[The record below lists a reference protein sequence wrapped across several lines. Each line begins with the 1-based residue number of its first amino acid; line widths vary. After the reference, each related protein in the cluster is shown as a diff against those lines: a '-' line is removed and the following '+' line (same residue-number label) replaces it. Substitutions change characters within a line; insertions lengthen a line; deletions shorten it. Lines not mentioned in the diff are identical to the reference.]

1 MKIEYRQA
9 LFEVYKILENTDE
22 EIKNKIP
29 EKFIKFVKENMDTN
43 YKFELEKGKELVRQ
57 NLKSETKQIIALIY
71 KYYIC
76 GEEERKKIVEKE
88 KIDIRKNFY
97 IDFNKNKKSKIK
109 NIKNRDEIEN
119 FETSLVEI
127 KKEKWYKKLI
137 NKILEFFQI
146 K

>member
-76 GEEERKKIVEKE
+76 DEEERKKIVEKE

-109 NIKNRDEIEN
+109 NIQNRDEIEN

-127 KKEKWYKKLI
+127 KKEKWHKKLI

>member
-29 EKFIKFVKENMDTN
+29 EKFIKFVKENMDKN

-109 NIKNRDEIEN
+109 NIQNRDEIEN

>member
-76 GEEERKKIVEKE
+76 GEEEREKIVENG

-109 NIKNRDEIEN
+109 NIQNRDEIEN
-119 FETSLVEI
+119 FETSLLEM

>member
-43 YKFELEKGKELVRQ
+43 YKFELEKGKELIKQ
-57 NLKSETKQIIALIY
+57 NLKDETKQIIALIY
-71 KYYIC
+71 KKYIC
-76 GEEERKKIVEKE
+76 DDEEVINNYE
-88 KIDIRKNFY
+88 
-97 IDFNKNKKSKIK
+97 IDFNKNKKLKEENIHKDKDVK
-109 NIKNRDEIEN
+109 NIEK
-119 FETSLVEI
+119 SLSEI

-137 NKILEFFQI
+137 NKILKFFKI
-146 K
+146 KEG

>member
-22 EIKNKIP
+22 GIKNKIP

-109 NIKNRDEIEN
+109 NIQNRDEIEN

>member
-29 EKFIKFVKENMDTN
+29 EKFIKFVKQNMDTN
-43 YKFELEKGKELVRQ
+43 YKFELEKGKELVSQ

-76 GEEERKKIVEKE
+76 GEEERKKIVENG

-109 NIKNRDEIEN
+109 NIQNRDEIEN

>member
-109 NIKNRDEIEN
+109 NIQNRDEIEN

-127 KKEKWYKKLI
+127 KKEKWYK
-137 NKILEFFQI
+137 N
-146 K
+146 

>member
-57 NLKSETKQIIALIY
+57 NLKDETKQIIALIY
-71 KYYIC
+71 KKYIC
-76 GEEERKKIVEKE
+76 DDEEVINNYE
-88 KIDIRKNFY
+88 
-97 IDFNKNKKSKIK
+97 IDFNKNKKLKEENIHKDKDVK
-109 NIKNRDEIEN
+109 NIEK
-119 FETSLVEI
+119 SLLEI
-127 KKEKWYKKLI
+127 KKEKWYKKVI
-137 NKILEFFQI
+137 NKILKFFKI
-146 K
+146 KEG

>member
-109 NIKNRDEIEN
+109 NIQNRDEIEN

-137 NKILEFFQI
+137 NK
-146 K
+146 

>member
-22 EIKNKIP
+22 EIINKIQ

-109 NIKNRDEIEN
+109 NIQNRDEIEN

>member
-43 YKFELEKGKELVRQ
+43 YKFELEKGKELVSQ

-76 GEEERKKIVEKE
+76 GEEERKKIVENG

-109 NIKNRDEIEN
+109 NIQNRDEIEN

>member
-43 YKFELEKGKELVRQ
+43 YKFELEKGKELVSQ

-109 NIKNRDEIEN
+109 NIQNRDEIEN
-119 FETSLVEI
+119 FETSLLEI

>member
-43 YKFELEKGKELVRQ
+43 YKFELEKGKELIKQ
-57 NLKSETKQIIALIY
+57 NLKDETKQIIALIY
-71 KYYIC
+71 KKYIC
-76 GEEERKKIVEKE
+76 DDEEVINNYE
-88 KIDIRKNFY
+88 
-97 IDFNKNKKSKIK
+97 IDFNKNKKLKEENIHKDKDVK
-109 NIKNRDEIEN
+109 NIEK
-119 FETSLVEI
+119 SLLEI

-137 NKILEFFQI
+137 NKILKFFKI
-146 K
+146 KEG

>member
-109 NIKNRDEIEN
+109 NIQNRDEIEN

>member
-57 NLKSETKQIIALIY
+57 NLKYETKQIIALIY

-76 GEEERKKIVEKE
+76 GEEEREKIVENG

-109 NIKNRDEIEN
+109 NIQNRDEIEN
-119 FETSLVEI
+119 FETSLLEM

>member
-109 NIKNRDEIEN
+109 NIQNRDEIEN
-119 FETSLVEI
+119 FETSLLEM

>member
-109 NIKNRDEIEN
+109 NIQNRDEIEN
-119 FETSLVEI
+119 FETSLLEI

>member
-109 NIKNRDEIEN
+109 NIQNRDEIEN

-137 NKILEFFQI
+137 NKILEFFKI

>member
-76 GEEERKKIVEKE
+76 VEEERKKIVENG

-109 NIKNRDEIEN
+109 NIQNRDEIEN
-119 FETSLVEI
+119 FETSLLEI

>member
-76 GEEERKKIVEKE
+76 GEKKKKKIVEKE

-109 NIKNRDEIEN
+109 NIQNRDEIEN